1 MRGRRVKKR
10 NHRELGVLGFW
21 LYGIEKYNEKLLK
34 SFEDIKSNIAIQVQ
48 NPTIAFLNPKNSEN
62 QIKKN
67 WCKNPFGRSDLRR
80 LDVFQ
85 FLSSYVLLYFQYFIF
100 FFSRIFYCL

>member
-80 LDVFQ
+80 LDVFR
-85 FLSSYVLLYFQYFIF
+85 SYHHMCFYIFNIF